1 MEKKSVE
8 ISYAGSVMVREG
20 NNPRR
25 FYEHQNDAMTRLN
38 EIDEKEK
45 FSTLLVLSTGGG
57 KTLTACC
64 WLLKNAIDR
73 NIKILWIAHRQLL
86 LEQAADT
93 FQKNAYSDL
102 MLNRIKFDFRI
113 VSGSHDKAI
122 NIKETDDILIA
133 SKDSVVRNLNTI
145 GEWLK
150 NQDCVYLVID
160 EAHHATAKSYRKI
173 IDFVN
178 AKVKN
183 VKLLGL
189 TATPFRTAE
198 NEKGLLKKV
207 FTDDI
212 VYKID
217 LKDLIKKGIL
227 SRPEFEECNTEISF
241 GDGIGLRALKSIEQL
256 DSIPEDIADMIAQNT
271 ERNNVIVNQYIK
283 NKEKYGQTI
292 IFALNKVHAFALKGI
307 FEKNGV
313 ESAVIVSGTRAEFIG
328 IEISNEENEKNIE
341 RYRNGEI
348 SVLINV
354 NILTEGADLP
364 KTKTVFLTRPTV
376 SSVLMTQMVGRA
388 LRGEKAGGTKEAYI
402 VSFIDNWNE
411 RIAWVNAES
420 LIEDESEFIDNSS
433 EYEKRAIRLI
443 SIAKIE
449 EFARILDDSVDTSK
463 LDAIEF
469 IKRIPVGMYIF
480 SFIDS
485 EKGENLERN
494 YQVLVYD
501 STKKQYENMLEELP
515 ELFKEYKIEGEE
527 IDEDTLREL
536 TDIIG
541 ETYFNK
547 NMLPSYD
554 ERDIESILKY
564 YAQKESVPVF
574 KPFSEIDRQALDLGK
589 IAQGI
594 IDKNMRRNE
603 YKEYINSLWGDEDS
617 IFRIY
622 FNKKMYFIKQ
632 LENELNKIDGD
643 YEFAYEQPEFIKEER
658 KIEKLS
664 LYEMEKYFPEEAENL
679 KEEVYKKYK
688 DSIGRYCCNK
698 CGKKSFVKAMFQI
711 DHIKPMAKGGL
722 TEINNLQL
730 LCRKCNISK
739 GDKYE

>member
-25 FYEHQNDAMTRLN
+25 FYEHQNDAMAKLN
-38 EIDEKEK
+38 EIDKKEK
-45 FSTLLVLSTGGG
+45 FSTLLVLPTGGG

-64 WLLKNAIDR
+64 WLLKNAVDR

-93 FQKNAYSDL
+93 FRKNAYSDL

-113 VSGSHDKAI
+113 VSGRHDKAV
-122 NIKETDDILIA
+122 NIKKTDDILIA

-150 NQDCVYLVID
+150 NEDCVYLVID

-178 AKVKN
+178 EKVKN

-227 SRPEFEECNTEISF
+227 SRPEFEECNTEISL

-328 IEISNEENEKNIE
+328 IEISNEENERNIE

-411 RIAWVNAES
+411 RIA
-420 LIEDESEFIDNSS
+420 
-433 EYEKRAIRLI
+433 
-443 SIAKIE
+443 
-449 EFARILDDSVDTSK
+449 
-463 LDAIEF
+463 
-469 IKRIPVGMYIF
+469 
-480 SFIDS
+480 
-485 EKGENLERN
+485 
-494 YQVLVYD
+494 
-501 STKKQYENMLEELP
+501 
-515 ELFKEYKIEGEE
+515 
-527 IDEDTLREL
+527 
-536 TDIIG
+536 
-541 ETYFNK
+541 
-547 NMLPSYD
+547 
-554 ERDIESILKY
+554 
-564 YAQKESVPVF
+564 
-574 KPFSEIDRQALDLGK
+574 
-589 IAQGI
+589 
-594 IDKNMRRNE
+594 
-603 YKEYINSLWGDEDS
+603 
-617 IFRIY
+617 
-622 FNKKMYFIKQ
+622 
-632 LENELNKIDGD
+632 
-643 YEFAYEQPEFIKEER
+643 
-658 KIEKLS
+658 
-664 LYEMEKYFPEEAENL
+664 
-679 KEEVYKKYK
+679 
-688 DSIGRYCCNK
+688 
-698 CGKKSFVKAMFQI
+698 
-711 DHIKPMAKGGL
+711 
-722 TEINNLQL
+722 
-730 LCRKCNISK
+730 
-739 GDKYE
+739 